1 MSYPWPLSMFRK
13 AVSVMGVLGLCAPRY
28 IPSSDLRFCRSLI
41 PAGCVPLTFQPIRA
55 FGGVRGGV
63 SERAWVFAALPVCPL
78 QQLWFQ
84 LPARQAHLASGFHQV
99 TQSPWAPFTSSFCLS
114 SLRMVVAS
122 CSSYLWAVLFSSR
135 NLPSLC
141 TQFLQWHVLCCK

>member
-1 MSYPWPLSMFRK
+1 MSYPWLLSMFRK

-28 IPSSDLRFCRSLI
+28 IPSSDLQFCRSLI

-63 SERAWVFAALPVCPL
+63 SERAWVFAFLPVCPL

-84 LPARQAHLASGFHQV
+84 LPARQAHLASGFHHV
-99 TQSPWAPFTSSFCLS
+99 TSSFCLS
-114 SLRMVVAS
+114 SLKMVVAS
-122 CSSYLWAVLFSSR
+122 CSSYLWALLSSSR
-135 NLPSLC
+135 NLPLLC
-141 TQFLQWHVLCCK
+141 TQFLQ